1 MSDIEWLRNF
11 GDALKELMDYMNTE
25 QSEIADILGM
35 SQASIS
41 RYING
46 LQMPDIRTVL
56 LIAHEFDWHVDDLV
70 NFGDEV
76 F

>member
-11 GDALKELMDYMNTE
+11 GNTLNEILEYTNTSREEL
-25 QSEIADILGM
+25 ADILGM
-35 SQASIS
+35 SQATIS